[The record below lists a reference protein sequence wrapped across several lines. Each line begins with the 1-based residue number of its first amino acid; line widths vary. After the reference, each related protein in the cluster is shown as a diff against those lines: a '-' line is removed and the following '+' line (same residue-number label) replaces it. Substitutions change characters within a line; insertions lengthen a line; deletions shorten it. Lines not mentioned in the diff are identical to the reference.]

1 MYANKIQLI
10 GTENGVGVRNNGII
24 STAAQDISISVDGKL
39 ENNNIISANTDLL
52 IDTNQHDVDNDN
64 GRLQAERNLAIAS
77 SKLDNN
83 NNGLITAKDI
93 NINTHGNTL
102 DNNGRGII
110 ASGSINIA
118 AGDITNGSRI
128 TGNDDLT
135 ISAGTLNNRGEI
147 SANTVSISAGKLNNQ
162 DLIQAQ
168 QALTIV
174 SDKLENEKRRAYQ
187 QWNRHT
193 ASDS

>member
-1 MYANKIQLI
+1 
-10 GTENGVGVRNNGII
+10 
-24 STAAQDISISVDGKL
+24 
-39 ENNNIISANTDLL
+39 
-52 IDTNQHDVDNDN
+52 NQHDVDNDN

-174 SDKLENEKRRAYQ
+174 SDKLENEKDGLISSGTDTRLQTHDIRNRGKIYAQGALDAY
-187 QWNRHT
+187 
-193 ASDS
+193 ASHSLDNEQGTLAAIGNMTMDTKTLS